1 MEIHENFMN
10 KCLILAKKGRGKTS
24 PNPMVGCVIVHNNKI
39 IGEGYHEKYG
49 HQHAEVNAINSV
61 KNKNLLKESTLY
73 VNLEPCAHHGKTP
86 PCSDLII
93 NNNIP
98 KVIIGCKD
106 SFIEV
111 SGKGIEKMKRH
122 NINVKVGVLEKE
134 CLDLNKRFFTFHDK
148 RRPYI
153 ILKWAKSKDNL
164 IAPINQKEKF
174 WMTSNSSK
182 KLVHKWRSYE
192 DAILI
197 GSRTAKVDNPHL
209 TVREIQGENPIR
221 IIINQ
226 NLNLPLD
233 LNIYNN
239 EAKTIIYNAIR
250 NDQIN
255 LNKFIKIDFNNL
267 IKSVLKSLYKQ
278 KIQSLI
284 IEGGAHTINTFIQQG
299 IWDEARVFTANK
311 NLKSGLPTPVIKKK
325 PFSIK
330 KIEQDIIEIYRN
342 V

>member
-1 MEIHENFMN
+1 MN

>member
-10 KCLILAKKGRGKTS
+10 KCLKLAKKGRGKTS
-24 PNPMVGCVIVHNNKI
+24 PNPMVGCVIVHNNKV

-61 KNKNLLKESTLY
+61 KNKNLLKESVLY

-122 NINVKVGVLEKE
+122 NIDVKVGVLEKE

-197 GSRTAKVDNPHL
+197 GSRTAKIDNPHL
-209 TVREIQGENPIR
+209 TVREIQGKNPIR

-233 LNIYNN
+233 LNIYND

-250 NDQIN
+250 NDQIK

-330 KIEQDIIEIYRN
+330 KIEQDIIEMYRN

>member
-1 MEIHENFMN
+1 MN

-122 NINVKVGVLEKE
+122 NIDVKVGVLEKE

-197 GSRTAKVDNPHL
+197 GSRTAKIDNPHL
-209 TVREIQGENPIR
+209 TVREVQGENPIR